1 MLRAGVIAAFVLGL
15 TTIASAQDDPPTIT
29 IAVQAAGTVNWEIQT
44 IVDNGLDR
52 ANGFTLDV
60 MEVASKQAA
69 EIAFQGGA
77 ADMIVTDW
85 IWVAR
90 QRAAGHDMTL
100 IPYSTAVGG
109 AMVPADSRAETLAD
123 LKGEQVGIA
132 GGPLDKSWIIL
143 QALALQDGFD
153 LAAETT
159 QVYGAPPLVFKAG
172 LDGEVAAVVNFWHFM
187 AKQEAAGMRNLITVA
202 EAMQALGLDPD
213 LPLLGYAVDG
223 RAIAERP
230 GAVAGFAQASRDA
243 KDLLVADDA
252 QWDRLRPVMN
262 AAGDA
267 EFEALRAGWR
277 AGVPPPGPIDEAAA
291 DDLLALFAKLGGA
304 DLVGDATKL
313 PEGVFWQPQ
322 S

>member
-1 MLRAGVIAAFVLGL
+1 MLRLGVIAAFLLGL
-15 TTIASAQDDPPTIT
+15 TTAASAQDDLPTIK
-29 IAVQAAGTVNWEIQT
+29 IAVQASGTVNWEIQT

-69 EIAFQGGA
+69 EIAFQGGE

-100 IPYSTAVGG
+100 IPYSTSVGG
-109 AMVPADSRAETLAD
+109 AMVPADSDAEHLPD
-123 LKGEQVGIA
+123 LQGEQIGIA

-143 QALALQDGFD
+143 QALALQEGFD

-159 QVYGAPPLVFKAG
+159 QAYGAPPLIFKAG

-187 AKQEAAGMRNLITVA
+187 AKQEAAGMRHLISVA
-202 EAMQALGLDPD
+202 EAMRALGLDPD

-230 GAVAGFAQASRDA
+230 GAVAGFAAASRAA
-243 KDLLVADDA
+243 KDLLAADDA
-252 QWDRLRPVMN
+252 QWDKLRPLMN
-262 AAGDA
+262 ADNDA
-267 EFEALRAGWR
+267 EFAALRAGWR
-277 AGVPPPGPIDEAAA
+277 AGIPPEGPIDEAAA
-291 DDLLALFAKLGGA
+291 GDLLALFAKLGGA
-304 DLVGDATKL
+304 DLVGEATSL
-313 PEGVFWQPQ
+313 PEGVFWQPP

>member
-1 MLRAGVIAAFVLGL
+1 MLRTGVIAAILLGL
-15 TTIASAQDDPPTIT
+15 ATAAPAEDDLPKLT

-52 ANGFTLDV
+52 ANGFALDV
-60 MEVASKQAA
+60 MEVASKEAA
-69 EIAFQGGA
+69 EIAFQGGE
-77 ADMIVTDW
+77 ADVIVTDW

-100 IPYSTAVGG
+100 VPYSTAVGG
-109 AMVPADSRAETLAD
+109 VMVPADSEVETLAD
-123 LKGEQVGIA
+123 LKGEQIGIA

-159 QVYGAPPLVFKAG
+159 QVYGAPPLIFKAG
-172 LDGEVAAVVNFWHFM
+172 LGGEVAAVVNFWHFM
-187 AKQEAAGMRNLITVA
+187 AKQEAAGMRHLISVA
-202 EAMQALGLDPD
+202 AAMQALGLDPG
-213 LPLLGYAVDG
+213 LPLLGYAIDG

-230 GAVAGFAQASRDA
+230 EAVAGFARASRDA
-243 KDLLVADDA
+243 KDLLAADDA

-262 AAGDA
+262 AADDA
-267 EFEALRAGWR
+267 EFEALRAGWL
-277 AGVPPPGPIDEAAA
+277 AGIPPAGPIDEAAA
-291 DDLLALFAKLGGA
+291 NELLALFAKLGGA
-304 DLVGDATKL
+304 DLVGDATQL
-313 PEGVFWQPQ
+313 PEGVFWQSQ